1 MTLTVMFIGVLLV
14 LSWLRTAKQGES
26 ELDLEF
32 EDDEFDD
39 EFDDED

>member
-1 MTLTVMFIGVLLV
+1 MMFIGVLLV
-14 LSWLRTAKQGES
+14 LSWLRVSTAKQGES